1 MENTMKTNEILE
13 TQTQINEL
21 SRAMYKTWSR
31 TGETLKANEA
41 HLKSLCNKLDRLIV
55 EAHQADKEAQKRR
68 RLGV

>member
-1 MENTMKTNEILE
+1 MEITMNTNKILE

-31 TGETLKANEA
+31 TGNTLKANED
-41 HLKSLCNKLDRLIV
+41 HLKSLCQKLDSLIV
-55 EAHQADKEAQKRR
+55 EAHQADKEAQRRR